1 MTSCHTCGAELA
13 PHAKFCSN
21 CGERVAVDCPSCQGV
36 IEPGQKFCIHCG
48 AALGPVAAG
57 GPEGT
62 SGPRAASDD
71 AGDGGGSAQ
80 RTAPATGADRQGSG
94 AGGSGPPSGTGGQ
107 SGSGQG
113 PNAGAPAGQ
122 PGQISTRRTMSG
134 PLGDRRIVTVLFCDL
149 QGLEGL
155 QHTLDPEEV
164 TDITNSLFKQLSDV
178 IYKYGGTIDK
188 YLSDGL
194 MALFGA
200 PTAHEDDPERA
211 VTAAYEMVERARILT
226 DKLVART
233 GVRLSLRCGLHTGL
247 VVAGEVG
254 GDAKKD
260 YTVMGDTVNL
270 AQRIKANAK
279 PDMVLVTAETFR
291 LTQMLFEYN
300 ALPPIQ
306 VKGRQEVV
314 NPYELVRPREEEG
327 SGGRERTNLVGRR
340 EELSRLH
347 QCLEAATSGRPQL
360 VNLVGE
366 AGIGKSRLARE
377 FLHYFSTYGIGVLLK
392 GRGLSYQHETPYAV
406 VGSLLGQ
413 YLSVTPGSSA
423 REIGE
428 EARNAAETYWPD
440 DAGRRAALLS
450 LLVGAEVF
458 HPEVTH
464 LSPQQ
469 KRIAAFLALNE
480 LLVAMAKRYTLLVSI
495 EDLHW
500 ADEASVEWLASLVD
514 YLAANAHES
523 IGLMIM
529 CQYRPREDARFV
541 RFGGK
546 IDLTKV
552 FLNPLPETEA
562 RQLFGALLGLA
573 SEPDGWAVDI
583 RAVSDA
589 VLSRAEGNP
598 LFLSALVLSL
608 TDQGILSKRDNQ
620 WALAKP
626 LSELQLPDTIS
637 RVVTSRLDRLP
648 DDLKSLISGAAVI
661 GRAFHPKVLSQ
672 VLGGQEVE
680 VGLEQLAKMTL
691 IHRKQNGEFAFDH
704 SSTQEVAYQ
713 SLLQATRREMHKR
726 VGMAL
731 EQLLGDQWEAS
742 AGILARHFY
751 QGGDPAKAVRYLA
764 IAGEQSR
771 RRFANKEALG
781 AFRHALRLASDPVA
795 QAVVDRR
802 KLLRALA
809 EVETVMGDYPHAL
822 EHVEEALR
830 LSLDD
835 IDRAELGRLAG
846 EVLERK
852 GELKAA
858 LKRYKEATALLENR
872 PEAALPLARLLLAT
886 AGLLLTQGEVGSATS
901 LARDAMKRLAGQSS
915 HEVSDAHE
923 LLGQAHFSQSEW
935 NEALNEYATALEGRE
950 ALQDLFGIASSK
962 NAMGMVYVVL
972 GDWHRAAS
980 LLEEAM
986 QLYTRAGDLLHLA
999 EAQTHLGD
1007 IYAAFGEVTTAERLG
1022 RSALD
1027 IFRRIGSTF
1036 GEGRALVALGNT
1048 MAAAEQFDEAL
1059 AYLKDGLKIFEEIAA
1074 IEQQADAFAA
1084 LSRVALAA
1092 GREDEGLGHMQRA
1105 LKMAAATNNRLA
1117 TAVVNRLKAEL
1128 LAADGFK
1135 DGAHEAIEK
1144 AVKLL
1149 DTLNSPLELGRAKLT
1164 QAKVARLRG
1173 DEVRAID
1180 LFKEAVATF
1189 AKLGAKPD
1197 LRRAEDIANSFAAP
1211 PFA

>member
-1 MTSCHTCGAELA
+1 MSSSCQHCGGALA
-13 PHAKFCSN
+13 PFAKFCSN
-21 CGERVAVDCPSCQGV
+21 CGNQVAIACPNCQGAV
-36 IEPGQKFCIHCG
+36 EAGQKFCIHCG
-48 AALGPVAAG
+48 GPLEPE
-57 GPEGT
+57 GPEKTPGDAGPPAQI
-62 SGPRAASDD
+62 SGAVPQAAS
-71 AGDGGGSAQ
+71 
-80 RTAPATGADRQGSG
+80 
-94 AGGSGPPSGTGGQ
+94 Q
-107 SGSGQG
+107 S
-113 PNAGAPAGQ
+113 P
-122 PGQISTRRTMSG
+122 TRRTISG
-134 PLGDRRIVTVLFCDL
+134 PLGDRRIVTVLFSDV

-155 QHTLDPEEV
+155 QQSLDPEEV
-164 TDITNSLFKQLSDV
+164 TDITNSLFKQLSDL

-211 VTAAYEMVERARILT
+211 VMAAHEMIERARVLT

-270 AQRIKANAK
+270 AQRVKANAK
-279 PDMVLVTAETFR
+279 ADQVLVTVETFR
-291 LTQMLFEYN
+291 LTQMVFSYN

-306 VKGRQEVV
+306 VKGREELVH
-314 NPYELVRPREEEG
+314 PYELLGPREEEG
-327 SGGRERTNLVGRR
+327 TGGRERTNLVGRR

-347 QCLEAATSGRPQL
+347 QCLEAATGGRPQL
-360 VNLVGE
+360 VNVVGE
-366 AGIGKSRLARE
+366 AGIGKSRMARE
-377 FLHYFSTYGIGVLLK
+377 FVHYFTTYGVGLLLK
-392 GRGLSYQHETPYAV
+392 GRGLSYNQEASYAV
-406 VGSLLGQ
+406 VGSMLGQ
-413 YLSVTPGSSA
+413 YMSVTPGTSA
-423 REIGE
+423 HDIGE
-428 EARNAAETYWPD
+428 EARNVAETYWPQ

-450 LLVGAEVF
+450 HLMGAEVF

-469 KRIAAFLALNE
+469 KRIAAYLALNE
-480 LLVAMAKRYTLLVSI
+480 LLVAMSKRYTVLVSI

-523 IGLMIM
+523 IALLIL

-546 IDLTKV
+546 IDLTKI
-552 FLNPLPETEA
+552 FLNPLPQAEA
-562 RQLFGALLGLA
+562 RQLFGALVGINL
-573 SEPDGWAVDI
+573 EPEAWPADI

-589 VLSRAEGNP
+589 VLTRAEGNP
-598 LFLSALVLSL
+598 LFLTALVMSI
-608 TDQGILSKRDNQ
+608 TDQGILAKKDNQ
-620 WALAKP
+620 WVLAKP

-648 DDLKSLISGAAVI
+648 DDLKSLISAAAVI
-661 GRAFHPKVLSQ
+661 GRSFHPRVLAQ
-672 VLGGQEVE
+672 VLNGAEVE
-680 VGLEQLAKMTL
+680 AGLEQLAKMTL

-704 SSTQEVAYQ
+704 STTQEVAYQ

-726 VGMAL
+726 VGAAL
-731 EQLLGDQWEAS
+731 EQLLGDQWEPS

-764 IAGEQSR
+764 VAGEQSR
-771 RRFANKEALG
+771 RRFANKEALVS
-781 AFRHALRLASDPVA
+781 FRHALRLASEPNA

-809 EVETVMGDYPHAL
+809 EVETVMGDFPAAL
-822 EHVEEALR
+822 EHIEEALR
-830 LSLDD
+830 LTLEDD
-835 IDRAELGRLAG
+835 GRAELHRLAG

-858 LKRYKEATALLENR
+858 LKRYREGTALLAGSL
-872 PEAALPLARLLLAT
+872 AASDAPLVSGRLLLAT
-886 AGLLLTQGEVGSATS
+886 AGLLMTQGEIAEARG
-901 LARDAMKRLAGQSS
+901 LAKEAMAKLADKKTR
-915 HEVSDAHE
+915 ELADAHE
-923 LLGQAHFSQSEW
+923 LLGQAHFAQSEW
-935 NEALNEYATALEGRE
+935 NEALAEHATALAVRE
-950 ALQDLFGIASSK
+950 ELQDLFGIASSK
-962 NAMGMVYVVL
+962 NAMGIVYVVL

-986 QLYTRAGDLLHLA
+986 QLYTRAGDLLHLG
-999 EAQTHLGD
+999 EAQAHLGD
-1007 IYAAFGEVTTAERLG
+1007 IYAAFGEITTAEKLQRA
-1022 RSALD
+1022 ALD
-1027 IFRRIGSTF
+1027 IFRRIGGTL

-1048 MAAAEQFDEAL
+1048 MAAAEQFEEAL

-1074 IEQQADAFAA
+1074 VEQQADAYAA
-1084 LSRVALAA
+1084 MARVALAA

-1105 LKMAAATNNRLA
+1105 LKVAEATHNRLA
-1117 TAVVNRLKAEL
+1117 LAVVHRLKAEL
-1128 LAADGFK
+1128 LVADGFK
-1135 DGAHEAIEK
+1135 DGAHAAIEK
-1144 AVKLL
+1144 AIGLL
-1149 DTLNSPLELGRAKLT
+1149 SALNSPLELGRAKLT
-1164 QAKVARLRG
+1164 QAKVLRLRG
-1173 DEVRAID
+1173 EEPAAIG
-1180 LFKEAVATF
+1180 LFKDAVATF

-1197 LRRAEDIANSFAAP
+1197 LRRAEDIAASFAL
-1211 PFA
+1211 